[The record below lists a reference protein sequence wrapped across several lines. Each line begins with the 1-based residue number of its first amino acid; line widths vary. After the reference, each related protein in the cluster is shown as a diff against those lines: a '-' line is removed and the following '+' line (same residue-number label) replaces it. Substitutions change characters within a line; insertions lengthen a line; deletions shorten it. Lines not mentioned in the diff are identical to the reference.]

1 MFVQPFYF
9 VSYYVYCIEY
19 DDYFLFYF
27 QETYN
32 NRLRERYGDDIL
44 THPEFDPDLWMEVG
58 SSGGPDKNR
67 IYGLSN
73 TTADNLRST
82 HSVSTVGSSQSIS
95 SSQSKEFVALQ
106 QHTTQLTEKYDN
118 LSAEYAQLKAS
129 HAQQRAEQRA
139 ESEQIKA
146 SQAQQKAESEQQKTA
161 YEQLREMIMNM
172 ANSGTCAPNLFWPY
186 NHQPPPG
193 SPPPPPAPPLY

>member
-1 MFVQPFYF
+1 
-9 VSYYVYCIEY
+9 
-19 DDYFLFYF
+19 
-27 QETYN
+27 
-32 NRLRERYGDDIL
+32 LRERYGDDTL

-58 SSGGPDKNR
+58 LSGGPDKNR
-67 IYGLSN
+67 VYGLSN

-82 HSVSTVGSSQSIS
+82 RSVSTVGSSQSIS

-106 QHTTQLTEKYDN
+106 QHTAQLTEKYDN

-139 ESEQIKA
+139 EFEQIKA
-146 SQAQQKAESEQQKTA
+146 SQAQQKAEYEQQKAAYEQQKAA

-172 ANSGTCAPNLFWPY
+172 ANNGTCAPNLFWLY